1 MNISQEKELA
11 WLNILNSLYLLR
23 LKYPEDEYLNKNIS
37 SIAFEIGENIASP
50 VEGFTELAELP
61 YVDVIDLDSKYSH
74 HYQQVLQSSLKR
86 LSELESQID

>member
-23 LKYPEDEYLNKNIS
+23 LKYPDDEYINKIVS
-37 SIAFEIGENIASP
+37 SIAFEIGENIPSP

-61 YVDVIDLDSKYSH
+61 YVEAIDLNSKYNH
-74 HYQQVLQSSLKR
+74 HYEQVLQASLQR
-86 LSELESQID
+86 LSEISSED